1 MEISIFS
8 KDVVGYKNQIKDKS
22 SQDYLSYEIFDEGII
37 CAIADGHSGEFFTY
51 SHKGARFACE
61 SAIEIM
67 KKYMKE
73 DRDNI
78 SNLLQK
84 NEIQKNICNKWR
96 YLVDEDFK
104 ENLPRVYKLNYFKYG
119 TTLLTVIITHKYKL
133 FLKLGDGDILI
144 KKNNEYKKILFT
156 NKKNIIVD
164 CVAEENAYN
173 KMQYKLEEIDDLDKT
188 YSIIMYSDGFENSFF
203 SKEMMIKDLNETIKS
218 YKKNIFTRM
227 FLEESYKKYLW
238 ELSKKGSYDDIS
250 IIIVNI
256 M

>member
-8 KDVVGYKNQIKDKS
+8 KGVVGYKNQINNKS
-22 SQDYLSYEIFDEGII
+22 SQDYISYEKFDEGII

-61 SAIEIM
+61 STIETI

-73 DRDNI
+73 ERDNI
-78 SNLLQK
+78 SNLLQENK
-84 NEIQKNICNKWR
+84 IQMDICNKWR
-96 YLVDEDFK
+96 CLVDEDFK
-104 ENLPRVYKLNYFKYG
+104 ENSPKVYKLNYFKYG
-119 TTLLTVIITHKYKL
+119 TTLLATIITDKYKL

-144 KKNNEYKKILFT
+144 KKNNEYKKILIT
-156 NKKNIIVD
+156 NKENIIVD
-164 CVAEENAYN
+164 CIAEENAYN
-173 KMQYKLEEIDDLDKT
+173 KMQYKLEKIDDLDKT
-188 YSIIMYSDGFENSFF
+188 YSIIMYSDGFENSFL
-203 SKEMMIKDLNETIKS
+203 SKEMMINDLNATIKS

-227 FLEESYKKYLW
+227 FLEESYKNYLL

-250 IIIVNI
+250 IIIINI